1 MTIEAGTDRLHRLD
15 DEARAALF
23 LDARTAN
30 TFSDEPVSDEQ
41 LRDVWELARW
51 APTAANMQPLR
62 VLFVRPGA
70 GRERLVELMAD
81 GNKEKTAAAPAVAVL
96 ATDTRFHEHVP
107 TIFPIRPEMQDVL
120 EQDEAM
126 RAGMGSQNAW
136 LQAGYLIL
144 AVRAVGLAAG
154 PMAGFDRAGVDAA
167 FFPGGRLQSQLVV
180 NIGHPGPEA
189 WFPRLPRL
197 EHDQTVSWA

>member
-1 MTIEAGTDRLHRLD
+1 
-15 DEARAALF
+15 
-23 LDARTAN
+23 
-30 TFSDEPVSDEQ
+30 
-41 LRDVWELARW
+41 
-51 APTAANMQPLR
+51 
-62 VLFVRPGA
+62 
-70 GRERLVELMAD
+70 MAD

-167 FFPGGRLQSQLVV
+167 FFPGGRLQSQARREHRPPRPRGVV
-180 NIGHPGPEA
+180 PAAAAARARPDGRA
-189 WFPRLPRL
+189 
-197 EHDQTVSWA
+197 